1 MIDYNTSM
9 TKPKRDS
16 EQTERAQ
23 AAQTAELAELREH
36 MSRERAEREAL
47 QKIVVPPLTALTA
60 DRDKLRRS
68 LEADYTL
75 HAAAV
80 DSRISELAARGAD
93 GMTAD
98 EMFSAL
104 RSMLELMK
112 ERDRQMFDLLK
123 LLDERLKEIEGTLA
137 PVLDDAM
144 GGTHGSPRRENSR
157 PAMPIYSAAGPLNG
171 NALRT
176 IERLLLPCSG
186 DPWPTHDNCSSG
198 DQPGHAASFPNSV
211 VVASHWATMPHGVAC
226 NAGGP
231 GPVDRLARA
240 SITP

>member
-1 MIDYNTSM
+1 MNDHNERID
-9 TKPKRDS
+9 
-16 EQTERAQ
+16 QLERAQ
-23 AAQTAELAELREH
+23 AAQATELAALREQASH
-36 MSRERAEREAL
+36 ERAEREAL

-137 PVLDDAM
+137 PVLM
-144 GGTHGSPRRENSR
+144 GHG
-157 PAMPIYSAAGPLNG
+157 
-171 NALRT
+171 
-176 IERLLLPCSG
+176 RLLL
-186 DPWPTHDNCSSG
+186 
-198 DQPGHAASFPNSV
+198 
-211 VVASHWATMPHGVAC
+211 
-226 NAGGP
+226 
-231 GPVDRLARA
+231 
-240 SITP
+240 TP